1 MNELT
6 ENQLLSQLNAQAI
19 EMSNLIRSYKRAD
32 SLEVKQYVAAR
43 MMTRSTQFN
52 VRAGHLGTGVAER
65 ARMVKEA

>member
-6 ENQLLSQLNAQAI
+6 EIKLLSQLNAQAI
-19 EMSNLIRSYKRAD
+19 EMCILIRSYKRAD
-32 SLEVKQYVAAR
+32 SLEVNQYIAAR
-43 MMTRSTQFN
+43 MMTCSTQFN